1 MRRNLTLSLL
11 LTGLCIGKCLAQQE
25 SDRIQSRMATSLI
38 QGRAANPAVTAGNWK
53 SNRLISSALARSVLV
68 RPTRTTPDG
77 NGGNSAVTGLL
88 RKQSAAA
95 QTILSSGASARAFT
109 GGVRPAGTPQNGM
122 LLNGGTNPQLMENGA
137 APRIGAGQTM
147 SASGSQTTL
156 NGSSTTTSAAQ
167 SGPTRHQAPDSP
179 KPQMIGTRAPNP
191 TQLCI
196 GGIASVD
203 GQKSGIWFSPVSG
216 PDGTFVIQGCGF
228 GNTSGQVYL
237 SSLHYASASPTG
249 AARGVL
255 RSPIF
260 RNRVSFQITANG
272 WSDRQ
277 IVAQIDS
284 NAGGFYDT
292 NNVTLVVKTASEQE
306 YQAAGMNFLAARED
320 QMLQLLPKPPVCA
333 QSTGYSC
340 VPLGVSLATVNA
352 TMAGPVQPEVE
363 SPSLALLQAGETIA
377 VARETAVDQFP
388 IPANPGHSF
397 PGGTD
402 TYQFHFAPGFQLDPH
417 SGVQLRH
424 SSPDASYCQT
434 VGGIPSKSGN
444 WSVSYTSTSSFQ
456 VSWEADDCWPNSIM
470 TSGKSLDVLNYA
482 SVSAYELEITVLGP
496 RGVSPWPSG
505 NMGSLATPPQ
515 PLPMLLQ
522 Q

>member
-11 LTGLCIGKCLAQQE
+11 LTGLCIGRCLAQQE
-25 SDRIQSRMATSLI
+25 SDRTQSRTATSLM
-38 QGRAANPAVTAGNWK
+38 QGRAANPAVTAGKWK

-68 RPTRTTPDG
+68 RPTRTMPGGD
-77 NGGNSAVTGLL
+77 GGNSAVTGLL

-95 QTILSSGASARAFT
+95 QTILSSGASARTFA

-122 LLNGGTNPQLMENGA
+122 LLNGGTNSQLMGNGA
-137 APRIGAGQTM
+137 AQPIGAGQTM
-147 SASGSQTTL
+147 SASGSHTTL

-179 KPQMIGTRAPNP
+179 KPQVIGTRAPNP
-191 TQLCI
+191 TQLCV

-216 PDGTFVIQGCGF
+216 PGGTFVIQGCGF
-228 GNTSGQVYL
+228 GNTAGAVYL
-237 SSLHYASASPTG
+237 SSLHYGSASPMG
-249 AARGVL
+249 AARGV
-255 RSPIF
+255 RSSPIF
-260 RNRVSFQITANG
+260 RDRVSFQIAPEG

-292 NNVTLVVKTASEQE
+292 NNVTLVVKTATGQE
-306 YQAAGMNFLAARED
+306 YQATGMNFLAARED

-352 TMAGPVQPEVE
+352 NMAGPVQPEVE

-377 VARETAVDQFP
+377 VARESAIDQFP
-388 IPANPGHSF
+388 IPENPGRSF

-417 SGVQLRH
+417 NGVQLRH
-424 SSPDASYCQT
+424 SSPDASFCQT
-434 VGGIPSKSGN
+434 VGGEPSKNGK
-444 WSVSYTSTSSFQ
+444 WSVNYTSTSSFQ
-456 VSWEADDCWPNSIM
+456 VSWETDDCWPNSTM

-482 SVSAYELEITVLGP
+482 SVSAYALDITVLGP
-496 RGVSPWPSG
+496 RGVSPWLSG
-505 NMGSLATPPQ
+505 NIGSLAPPPQ
-515 PLPMLLQ
+515 PLQMLLKQ
-522 Q
+522 